1 MRLLVLHLSDIHL
14 KTREDS
20 FKINVDKM
28 VQSLNSLD
36 PADECAIVISGDL
49 AFSGKSDEYS
59 AMRSLLGYII
69 KKLVNKKFPKK
80 HITVLCVPGNHD
92 VNFKLIDRCYEDII
106 NSFRAGK
113 LNIEK

>member
-1 MRLLVLHLSDIHL
+1 MKLQVLHLSDIHL
-14 KTREDS
+14 KNREDP
-20 FKINVDKM
+20 FKIDVDKM
-28 VQSLNSLD
+28 VQSLNSLA

-69 KKLVNKKFPKK
+69 KRLVSKRFPKK

-92 VNFKLIDRCYEDII
+92 VDFNLIDRRYEDII
-106 NSFRAGK
+106 NSFREGT
-113 LNIEK
+113 